1 LPSDNPIPE
10 GTYVD
15 PSTGNQT
22 DSAGNPLPGPVP
34 LDAGID
40 FNTGE
45 LLELNATTAVW
56 ENVLD
61 ADGNPIIPLD
71 PDPSGTGFITTTRD
85 LPDAYIGEVYTVEY
99 TGSVDRSDDVRFRI
113 AENSQIDPFSRG
125 AQNESYREILNNMIS
140 LRDAFS
146 EGDLDEINARA
157 ESLEGSRDNVIDGIV
172 ELAAKVNGMQT
183 MEKVNI
189 NRFNQLENTIS
200 SAVDADLAETI
211 IKLNRIQ
218 TAYEAT
224 LSSGSRILNTSI
236 LDFLR

>member
-1 LPSDNPIPE
+1 
-10 GTYVD
+10 
-15 PSTGNQT
+15 
-22 DSAGNPLPGPVP
+22 
-34 LDAGID
+34 
-40 FNTGE
+40 
-45 LLELNATTAVW
+45 
-56 ENVLD
+56 
-61 ADGNPIIPLD
+61 
-71 PDPSGTGFITTTRD
+71 
-85 LPDAYIGEVYTVEY
+85 
-99 TGSVDRSDDVRFRI
+99 
-113 AENSQIDPFSRG
+113 
-125 AQNESYREILNNMIS
+125 M
-140 LRDAFS
+140 
-146 EGDLDEINARA
+146 DEINARA